1 MANKHWLDALEW
13 RRSWEA
19 RMQRRNLKQA
29 FVGESDPNQEGIDV
43 QEDSDEEV
51 ELEVT
56 SGRIAFVV
64 SPDTPDDEAIER
76 YKFVHAE
83 LLLENGV
90 RVTLGIHA
98 DTVGAQIGTMPPDKG
113 TETQPDL
120 SSASVITQ
128 GDAV

>member
-1 MANKHWLDALEW
+1 ML
-13 RRSWEA
+13 
-19 RMQRRNLKQA
+19 RRNLKQA
-29 FVGESDPNQEGIDV
+29 FVGEGDPNQEGIEA
-43 QEDSDEEV
+43 QEESDEE
-51 ELEVT
+51 LEFDVA

-64 SPDTPDDEAIER
+64 APGTSDDDAIER

-83 LLLENGV
+83 LTLENGV

-120 SSASVITQ
+120 SSASVATQ